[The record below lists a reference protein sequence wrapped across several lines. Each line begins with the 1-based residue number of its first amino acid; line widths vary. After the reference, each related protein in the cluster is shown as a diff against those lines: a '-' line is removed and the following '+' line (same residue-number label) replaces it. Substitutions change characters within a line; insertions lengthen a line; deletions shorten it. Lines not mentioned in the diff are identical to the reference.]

1 MIFHGYIIVRKAFG
15 QIVQGTNCIQK
26 EHALYYFITDM
37 GSEAYQ
43 SIFDLL
49 ELDKQLMQNT
59 TMDKSLPLT
68 IRRFSEPRINAIL
81 ELRVNIE
88 DEIISWIQLVST
100 QEGGVKDVTKLDE
113 AFDHTLSQRGL
124 IDVSLSSESA
134 A

>member
-1 MIFHGYIIVRKAFG
+1 
-15 QIVQGTNCIQK
+15 
-26 EHALYYFITDM
+26 
-37 GSEAYQ
+37 
-43 SIFDLL
+43 
-49 ELDKQLMQNT
+49 
-59 TMDKSLPLT
+59 MDKSLPLT